1 MPTRSSYWS
10 NSKFADWLRG
20 SAKGGAKTSQ
30 EWHSWHKESRQ
41 AHPIRYWIAEEALDR
56 IQDTLMWPLDKL
68 YDLKYYVNNRWVTR
82 THCLTAHPR
91 DIPRGEWRDV
101 GNRFLPCLFNEL
113 VNFVEIE
120 LAWKNVAYDEKARV
134 RYQVPWYGMGVFRWR
149 TWRCPEAGIEHLNW
163 EINLVKDRS
172 WGLSPD
178 DAEYGEPTDQA
189 RTALEILSLYTW
201 WTQVYTKR
209 QDPHD
214 ESGWTEA
221 CAVGRKDSDDF
232 LSMLDNTDPEYT
244 AMRDRAHERLREI
257 ETQREQ
263 EDTDML
269 IRLIKVRER
278 LWT

>member
-20 SAKGGAKTSQ
+20 KPKGGAKTSR
-30 EWHSWHKESRQ
+30 EWEEWRRQSQQ

-56 IQDTLMWPLDKL
+56 IQNTLMWPWDKL

-82 THCLTAHPR
+82 TRCLTAHPR

-120 LAWKNVAYDEKARV
+120 LAWKNVAYDEKARA
-134 RYQVPWYGMGVFRWR
+134 RYQVPWYGMGWFRWR
-149 TWRCPEAGIEHLNW
+149 SWRCPEAGIDYLNW
-163 EINLVKDRS
+163 EINLVKDQS
-172 WGLSPD
+172 WGVNPD
-178 DAEYGEPTDQA
+178 DAEYSEPTDQA

-221 CAVGRKDSDDF
+221 CVVGRKDSDDF
-232 LSMLDNTDPEYT
+232 LSMLDNKDPEYV
-244 AMRDRAHERLREI
+244 AMRDLAHERLREI
-257 ETQREQ
+257 EAQREQ

>member
-1 MPTRSSYWS
+1 MPTRSNYWS
-10 NSKFADWLRG
+10 CSKLADWLRG
-20 SAKGGAKTSQ
+20 TAKGGAKTGT
-30 EWHSWHKESRQ
+30 EWEEWRRQSRQ

-56 IQDTLMWPLDKL
+56 IQNTLMWPWDKL
-68 YDLKYYVNNRWVTR
+68 YDLKYYINNRWVTR

-91 DIPRGEWRDV
+91 DIPRGQWRDV

-113 VNFVEIE
+113 VDFVEIE
-120 LAWKNVAYDEKARV
+120 LAWKNVAYDEKARA
-134 RYQVPWYGMGVFRWR
+134 RYRVPWYGLGVFRWR
-149 TWRCPEAGIEHLNW
+149 TWRNAQAGLDYLNW

-172 WGLSPD
+172 WGLSPE
-178 DAEYGEPTDQA
+178 DADYGEPTDQA
-189 RTALEILSLYTW
+189 RAALEILSLYNW
-201 WTQVYTKR
+201 WTQVYAKR
-209 QDPHD
+209 ADPHD

-221 CAVGRKDSDDF
+221 CEFGRKEDDNF
-232 LSMLDNTDPEYT
+232 LSMLDNTDPEYV

-257 ETQREQ
+257 EADREQ

>member
-1 MPTRSSYWS
+1 
-10 NSKFADWLRG
+10 
-20 SAKGGAKTSQ
+20 
-30 EWHSWHKESRQ
+30 
-41 AHPIRYWIAEEALDR
+41 
-56 IQDTLMWPLDKL
+56 MWPVDKL
-68 YDLKYYVNNRWVTR
+68 YDLKYYVNNRWVSS
-82 THCLTAHPR
+82 THALTAHRR
-91 DIPRGEWRDV
+91 DIPRGEWRDL

-113 VNFVEIE
+113 VNFVEVE
-120 LAWKNVAYDEKARV
+120 LAWKHVTCDESV
-134 RYQVPWYGMGVFRWR
+134 RAKYQVPWYGMGWFRWR
-149 TWRCPEAGIEHLNW
+149 SWRNAQAGIDYLNW

-189 RTALEILSLYTW
+189 RAALEILSLYTW
-201 WTQVYTKR
+201 WTQVYPKR

-221 CAVGRKDSDDF
+221 CEFGRKDDSDF
-232 LSMLDNTDPEYT
+232 LSMLDNTDPEYV

-257 ETQREQ
+257 EAQREQ